1 MNRSLPV
8 LVTLALLTSGCAPA
22 IIGGGAYAVKSAT
35 SERGLGGT
43 FSDIDIQ
50 TSINKR
56 WWDHDADMN
65 KRFDLTITEG
75 RVLITGQARDQ
86 EQKLAASRLSWEV
99 PGVKEVI
106 NEAEVQGSTT
116 IGSFSKDVWITTKLR
131 TLLTFDSEIAGRNYT
146 IDTVKGVIY
155 LMGSARSQEE
165 LSRVT
170 NHASNID
177 GVQRVVSYVRMEGET
192 LPSGGLTSSSA
203 PDTSYTPAPA
213 NSGTPIDVSPA
224 IERSPLN

>member
-1 MNRSLPV
+1 MRTLPT
-8 LVTLALLTSGCAPA
+8 LVVALLVCSGCVPA
-22 IIGGGAYAVKSAT
+22 VIGGGAYTVKSAT

-43 FSDIDIQ
+43 LSDLDIQ

-65 KRFDLTITEG
+65 KRFDLTVTEG

-86 EQKLAASRLSWEV
+86 EQKLAASRLTWEV

-116 IGSFSKDVWITTKLR
+116 IASFSKDLWITSKLR
-131 TLLTFDSEIAGRNYT
+131 TLLTFDRDVAGRNYT
-146 IDTVKGVIY
+146 IDTVKSVVY
-155 LMGSARSQEE
+155 LMGSARSQDE
-165 LSRVT
+165 LNRVT

-177 GVQRVVSYVRMEGET
+177 GVQRVVSYVRMAGEP
-192 LPSGGLTSSSA
+192 LPAGVFSGNSGSVA
-203 PDTSYTPAPA
+203 AEPAPA
-213 NSGTPIDVSPA
+213 SGTPIDVSPA
-224 IERSPLN
+224 IQATPID